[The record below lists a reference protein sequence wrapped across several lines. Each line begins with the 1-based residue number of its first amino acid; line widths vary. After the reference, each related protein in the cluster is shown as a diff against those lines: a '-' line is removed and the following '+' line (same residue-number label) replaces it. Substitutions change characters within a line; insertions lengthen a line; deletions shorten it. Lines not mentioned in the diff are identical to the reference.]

1 MPTPA
6 DKVRVI
12 EQSLR
17 CFVFGCLSLVPLVG
31 LPFAI
36 LAVVRHLHAWSEG
49 GREWNPAKPY
59 LIWGFGLAWLGGLI
73 SLGALAIFVIALTKL
88 YDF

>member
-17 CFVFGCLSLVPLVG
+17 CFVFGLLSLIPLLG

-36 LAVVRHLHAWSEG
+36 LAIVRHLDAWSQAD
-49 GREWNPAKPY
+49 REWNPAKAY

-73 SLGALAIFVIALTKL
+73 SLGAVALFVIALMKL
-88 YDF
+88 FEF

>member
-1 MPTPA
+1 MVTPA
-6 DKVRVI
+6 EKIRVI

-17 CFVFGCLSLVPLVG
+17 CFVFGCLSLIPLLG

-36 LAVVRHLHAWSEG
+36 LAIVRHLNVWSQG
-49 GREWNPAKPY
+49 DARWNPAKAY
-59 LIWGFGLAWLGGLI
+59 LLWGFGLAWLGGLI
-73 SLGALAIFVIALTKL
+73 SLGALAVFVIALTKL

>member
-17 CFVFGCLSLVPLVG
+17 CFVFGLLSLIPLLG

-36 LAVVRHLHAWSEG
+36 LAVVRHRDAWSQAD
-49 GREWNPAKPY
+49 REWNPAKAY
-59 LIWGFGLAWLGGLI
+59 LVWGLGLAWLGGLI
-73 SLGALAIFVIALTKL
+73 SLGALTIFVIALKKL

>member
-17 CFVFGCLSLVPLVG
+17 CFVFGLLSLIPLLG
-31 LPFAI
+31 LPFAV
-36 LAVVRHLHAWSEG
+36 LAVFRHLNARSQG
-49 GREWNPAKPY
+49 DREWNPAKLY
-59 LIWGFGLAWLGGLI
+59 LVWGFGLAWLGGLI
-73 SLGALAIFVIALTKL
+73 SLGALALFVIGLTKL

>member
-17 CFVFGCLSLVPLVG
+17 CFVFGLLSLIPLLG
-31 LPFAI
+31 LPFAV
-36 LAVVRHLHAWSEG
+36 LAVVRHLNAWSQAD
-49 GREWNPAKPY
+49 REWNPAKAY

-73 SLGALAIFVIALTKL
+73 SLGALAIFVLALTKL

>member
-17 CFVFGCLSLVPLVG
+17 CFAFGLLSLIPLLG

-36 LAVVRHLHAWSEG
+36 LAVVRHRNARSQG
-49 GREWNPAKPY
+49 DREWNPAKPY
-59 LIWGFGLAWLGGLI
+59 LVWGFRLAWLGGLI
-73 SLGALAIFVIALTKL
+73 SLGALALFVISLTKF

>member
-17 CFVFGCLSLVPLVG
+17 CFAFGLLGLIPLLG
-31 LPFAI
+31 LPFAV
-36 LAVVRHLHAWSEG
+36 LAVFRHLNARSQVVSWRWDVELKNKQKVARVRPLFSFQAVAPEHQI
-49 GREWNPAKPY
+49 R
-59 LIWGFGLAWLGGLI
+59 
-73 SLGALAIFVIALTKL
+73 
-88 YDF
+88 

>member
-6 DKVRVI
+6 EKVRII

-17 CFVFGCLSLVPLVG
+17 CFVFGCLSLIPLLG

-36 LAVVRHLHAWSEG
+36 LAVVRHLNAWSEG
-49 GREWNPAKPY
+49 DRDWNPAKPY
-59 LIWGFGLAWLGGLI
+59 LIWGFALAWLGGLI
-73 SLGALAIFVIALTKL
+73 SLGALAVFVIALTKL

>member
-12 EQSLR
+12 QQSLR
-17 CFVFGCLSLVPLVG
+17 CFVFGCLSLIPLLG

-36 LAVVRHLHAWSEG
+36 LAVVRHLDTWSQG
-49 GREWNPAKPY
+49 DREWNPAKAY
-59 LIWGFGLAWLGGLI
+59 LVWGFGLAWLGGLI
-73 SLGALAIFVIALTKL
+73 SLGALAFIFVALTKH
-88 YDF
+88 YG

>member
-1 MPTPA
+1 MATPA

-17 CFVFGCLSLVPLVG
+17 CFVFGCLSLIPLLG

-36 LAVVRHLHAWSEG
+36 LAVMRHRNAGSQG
-49 GREWNPAKPY
+49 DGEWNPAKAY
-59 LIWGFGLAWLGGLI
+59 LVWGFGLAWLGGLI
-73 SLGALAIFVIALTKL
+73 SLGALAIFVVALTKL
-88 YDF
+88 FEF

>member
-17 CFVFGCLSLVPLVG
+17 CFAFGLLSLIPLLG
-31 LPFAI
+31 LPFAV
-36 LAVVRHLHAWSEG
+36 LAVVRHRNAWSQG
-49 GREWNPAKPY
+49 DREWNPAKAY
-59 LIWGFGLAWLGGLI
+59 LVWGFGLAWLGGLI
-73 SLGALAIFVIALTKL
+73 SLGGLAIFVIALTKL

>member
-17 CFVFGCLSLVPLVG
+17 CFVFGLLSLIPLLG

-36 LAVVRHLHAWSEG
+36 LAVVRHRDAWSQAD
-49 GREWNPAKPY
+49 REWNPANAY
-59 LIWGFGLAWLGGLI
+59 LVWGFGLAWLGGLI
-73 SLGALAIFVIALTKL
+73 SLGALAIFVLALTKL

>member
-12 EQSLR
+12 EESLR
-17 CFVFGCLSLVPLVG
+17 CFVFGLLSLIPLLG

-36 LAVVRHLHAWSEG
+36 LAVVRHLNAWSQG
-49 GREWNPAKPY
+49 DGEWNPAKAY
-59 LIWGFGLAWLGGLI
+59 LVWGFSLAWLGGLI
-73 SLGALAIFVIALTKL
+73 SLGALAIFVLALTKL